1 MNGGWSLVVGYVSTT
16 GGAGVRCSIWGI
28 SARRDLW
35 SLNSVGIAVVVV
47 GVCCSVV
54 GMRINQWSR
63 GVFFGVYVG
72 VQGSPRCLSWVAV
85 MRSARG
91 L

>member
-1 MNGGWSLVVGYVSTT
+1 MVGYVSTM
-16 GGAGVRCSIWGI
+16 GGAGVRCPIWGI
-28 SARRDLW
+28 STRRALW

-47 GVCCSVV
+47 GGVFCAFV

-63 GVFFGVYVG
+63 GVLFGVYVG
-72 VQGSPRCLSWVAV
+72 VQEYPRCLSWVDV